1 MLEGFVAGI
10 ITKEEGRKLIMQTPI
25 ENFRKVAE
33 YPRKS
38 FINNRGNMRTM
49 FYCIDYHSIKLCIN
63 SSLAILSLF
72 NDRCDIS
79 GLEFTHYAIMKH
91 DNQQKCYTLVPIK
104 FDLNG
109 NIIDFNIDHIYP
121 KSKGGSNCLMN
132 YRLTTKMNNNVR
144 GDKMTNDDM
153 KYGITT
159 IEYSKYLQN
168 IA

>member
-63 SSLAILSLF
+63 SSLAI
-72 NDRCDIS
+72 
-79 GLEFTHYAIMKH
+79 
-91 DNQQKCYTLVPIK
+91 
-104 FDLNG
+104 
-109 NIIDFNIDHIYP
+109 
-121 KSKGGSNCLMN
+121 
-132 YRLTTKMNNNVR
+132 
-144 GDKMTNDDM
+144 
-153 KYGITT
+153 
-159 IEYSKYLQN
+159 
-168 IA
+168 